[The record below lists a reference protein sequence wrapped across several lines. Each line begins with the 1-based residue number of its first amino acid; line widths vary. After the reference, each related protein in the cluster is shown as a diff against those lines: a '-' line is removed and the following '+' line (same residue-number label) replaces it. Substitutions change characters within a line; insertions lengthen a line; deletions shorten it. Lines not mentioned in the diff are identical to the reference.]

1 MIIIYYRDR
10 QTGKYTRVHENR
22 QGHTMADLEPL
33 IENYNKCGNTDTV
46 GAVEVADD
54 SLEAFLFGTRNQR
67 ARIDQEAVQDLIS
80 SLEDALYHARF
91 LED

>member
-1 MIIIYYRDR
+1 MIIIYYKSKT
-10 QTGKYTRVHENR
+10 TGAYTRVHENR
-22 QGHTMADLEPL
+22 PGCTMAQLEPL
-33 IENYNKCGNTDTV
+33 IENFNAESHKEIC

-67 ARIDQEAVQDLIS
+67 ARIDREALQDAIS
-80 SLEDALYHARF
+80 SVEDALNNLRF

>member
-1 MIIIYYRDR
+1 MIIIYYQNR
-10 QTGKYTRVHENR
+10 QTGKYTRVYENKP
-22 QGHTMADLEPL
+22 GKTMADLQPL
-33 IENYNKCGNTDTV
+33 IEDYNKFGNTDTV

-67 ARIDQEAVQDLIS
+67 ARIDREALQDAIS
-80 SLEDALYHARF
+80 SVEDALNQLRF